1 MFGKF
6 EKLDHKKPTGYI
18 PGLNTVAVV
27 RHTPVGE
34 FKIRWVKSET
44 GYMLNIC
51 VPPNVVMDWNYE
63 HIPR

>member
-27 RHTPVGE
+27 RHPPIGE
-34 FKIRWVKSET
+34 LKIQWVKSKA
-44 GYMLNIC
+44 G
-51 VPPNVVMDWNYE
+51 
-63 HIPR
+63 